1 MAEFTNPFAVVD
13 EAAARRKRLN
23 EQNSILAQRTQS
35 NTEYANQYR
44 DSLRQY
50 QQGMDPRVSGFA
62 KRGLG
67 RSGIF
72 QRAMKDY
79 ALNQQ
84 NQLGQLASTQAS
96 QENALQLQE
105 QQSAQILQEFL
116 DRQQIAKAQ
125 QIADAASSL
134 QDWSPFTGLYS

>member
-1 MAEFTNPFAVVD
+1 MAEFTNPFAIVD

-35 NTEYANQYR
+35 NVDYGNQYR
-44 DSLRQY
+44 DVLRQY

-67 RSGIF
+67 NSGIF

-84 NQLGQLASTQAS
+84 NQLGQLAGTQAS

-105 QQSAQILQEFL
+105 QQSAQVLQEFL
-116 DRQQIAKAQ
+116 DRQKISKAQ
-125 QIADAASSL
+125 EIANAASSL

>member
-23 EQNSILAQRTQS
+23 ATNSILAQRTQS
-35 NTEYANQYR
+35 NTNYANQYR
-44 DSLRQY
+44 DVMKQY

-67 RSGIF
+67 RSGLF

-79 ALNQQ
+79 AMGQQ
-84 NQLGQLASTQAS
+84 DQLGQIAGNQVS
-96 QENALQLQE
+96 EEYALQLQD
-105 QQSAQILQEFL
+105 QQSAQELQDFL
-116 DRQQIAKAQ
+116 DRQRISKAQ
-125 QIADAASSL
+125 EIANAASSL

>member
-23 EQNSILAQRTQS
+23 EMNSILSQRTQS
-35 NTEYANQYR
+35 NADYANQYR
-44 DSLRQY
+44 DVLKQY
-50 QQGMDPRVSGFA
+50 QQGMDPRVSSFA

-72 QRAMKDY
+72 QRAMQEY

-84 NQLGQLASTQAS
+84 NQLGQLAGTQAS

-105 QQSAQILQEFL
+105 QQSSQELQDFL
-116 DRQQIAKAQ
+116 DRQKIAKAQ
-125 QIADAASSL
+125 EIANAASSL

>member
-23 EQNSILAQRTQS
+23 AQNSILAQRTQS
-35 NTEYANQYR
+35 NADYGNQYR
-44 DSLRQY
+44 DVLRQY

-62 KRGLG
+62 NRGLG

-84 NQLGQLASTQAS
+84 NQLGQLAGTQAS
-96 QENALQLQE
+96 LENALQLQD
-105 QQSAQILQEFL
+105 QQSANELQDFL
-116 DRQQIAKAQ
+116 DRQKIAKAQ
-125 QIADAASSL
+125 EIANAASSL

>member
-44 DSLRQY
+44 DVLRQY

>member
-35 NTEYANQYR
+35 NVDYGNQYR
-44 DSLRQY
+44 DVLRQY

-116 DRQQIAKAQ
+116 DRQRISKAQ
-125 QIADAASSL
+125 EIANAASSL

>member
-35 NTEYANQYR
+35 NVDYGNQYR
-44 DSLRQY
+44 DVLRQY
-50 QQGMDPRVSGFA
+50 QQGMDPRVSSFA

-72 QRAMKDY
+72 QRAMQDY
-79 ALNQQ
+79 AMNQQ
-84 NQLGQLASTQAS
+84 NQLGQLAGTQAS

-105 QQSAQILQEFL
+105 QQSAQVLQEFL
-116 DRQQIAKAQ
+116 DRQKISKAQ
-125 QIADAASSL
+125 EIATAASSL

>member
-1 MAEFTNPFAVVD
+1 MAEFTNPFAIVD

-23 EQNSILAQRTQS
+23 EQNSILAQRTES
-35 NTEYANQYR
+35 NTNYGNQYR
-44 DSLRQY
+44 DVLRQY
-50 QQGMDPRVSGFA
+50 QQGMDPQVSGFA

-72 QRAMKDY
+72 QRAMQNY
-79 ALNQQ
+79 ATNQQ

-96 QENALQLQE
+96 QENALQLQD
-105 QQSAQILQEFL
+105 QQSAEALQEFL
-116 DRQQIAKAQ
+116 DRQKIAKAQ
-125 QIADAASSL
+125 EIATAASSL

>member
-23 EQNSILAQRTQS
+23 DQNSILAQRTQS
-35 NTEYANQYR
+35 NNDYTSSYR
-44 DSLRQY
+44 DVLKQY

-72 QRAMKDY
+72 QRAMQDY
-79 ALNQQ
+79 AMNQQ
-84 NQLGQLASTQAS
+84 NQLGQLAGNQAS
-96 QENALQLQE
+96 QENALQLQD
-105 QQSAQILQEFL
+105 QQSAYDLQDFL
-116 DRQQIAKAQ
+116 DRQKITKAQ
-125 QIADAASSL
+125 EIASAAASL
-134 QDWSPFTGLYS
+134 QDWQPFTGLYS

>member
-13 EAAARRKRLN
+13 EAAARRKRIN
-23 EQNSILAQRTQS
+23 AQNSILAQRTQS
-35 NTEYANQYR
+35 NVDYGNQYR
-44 DSLRQY
+44 DVLRQY

-67 RSGIF
+67 NSGIF

-84 NQLGQLASTQAS
+84 NQLGQLAGTQAS
-96 QENALQLQE
+96 LENALQLQD
-105 QQSAQILQEFL
+105 QQSAYELQDFL
-116 DRQQIAKAQ
+116 DRQKIAKAQ
-125 QIADAASSL
+125 EIANAASSL

>member
-23 EQNSILAQRTQS
+23 AQNSILAQRTQS

-44 DSLRQY
+44 DVLRQY

-67 RSGIF
+67 NSGIF

-84 NQLGQLASTQAS
+84 NQLGQLAGNQAS

-105 QQSAQILQEFL
+105 QQSAQELQEFL

-125 QIADAASSL
+125 EIANAASSL